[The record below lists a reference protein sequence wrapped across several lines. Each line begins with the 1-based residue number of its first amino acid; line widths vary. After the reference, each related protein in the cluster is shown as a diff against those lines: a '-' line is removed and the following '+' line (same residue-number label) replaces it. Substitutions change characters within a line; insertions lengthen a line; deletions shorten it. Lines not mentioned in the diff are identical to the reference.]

1 MELQHEDNSPDNK
14 VSSRSSGDGV
24 TAKVID
30 WFRIQEQRH
39 IMSYF
44 IPVSHQ
50 NDDMIPVSMDEE
62 QSSTSLLE
70 SSEVSPRD
78 IEMMMMTMVIPD
90 DDGEEDQ
97 YNSERC

>member
-1 MELQHEDNSPDNK
+1 
-14 VSSRSSGDGV
+14 
-24 TAKVID
+24 
-30 WFRIQEQRH
+30 
-39 IMSYF
+39 
-44 IPVSHQ
+44 
-50 NDDMIPVSMDEE
+50 MDEE